1 MRMLFEASSHE
12 DLMGI
17 IRSVRRRWR
26 LRILFRG
33 TGIVLSAGIIAFLV
47 SAYGMDYFRFTS
59 TAVLLFQ
66 IATYATLIALTVRF
80 LVLPLSR
87 KVSDERV
94 ALYLEENEPSLQGH
108 VTSGVQFGATAD
120 DAASM
125 GQSPA
130 LIKKLVR
137 RAIEKCV
144 EVDEGRR
151 VERKK
156 LAGSSGFLAGATL
169 TGLLFLITSPG
180 FLEHSAPFLLTPW
193 NREATENPYS
203 IDITPGSVTLARG
216 ADLRVTARLNNFTA
230 DEVELAVKRGE
241 EPQWE
246 RWPMTVDDETGEYLL
261 LLFELNEQTEYF
273 VEASG
278 VRSPVYRIEVADLP
292 YVDQINL
299 EYHFPAYTGLSPL
312 RQENSGDIAALQG
325 TRVELEVTST
335 MPVASGAIVLD
346 DRDTVA
352 LEVTEDGLLT
362 GTIRVQREGLYRI
375 LLESFQGDLVVA
387 SPDYVIDA
395 LIDQPPSVSIAKP
408 GRDITVTSVEEIFTE
423 VQAEDD
429 YGVTQLQLIY
439 SVNGAPEDTLQL
451 VDGGQA
457 RKQVT
462 ASHTFFL
469 EELGL
474 EPGDFI
480 SYYARGVEADHGGD
494 TREGITDI
502 YFMEVRPFGREYRQA
517 EQQGMGGQGQGGGGD
532 MGSLSRTQKDI
543 IAGTFRM
550 VRDRKLYPEADFNE
564 NVQTLKL
571 AQGRLREEV
580 QTLVDRMST
589 RGIVE
594 LDSAFA
600 SIAEELPKAV
610 EAMVSAEEQLEAR
623 DPDEALPPERTA
635 LQHLQRAEAAYR
647 EVQVSRGQQ
656 GGGGGGGQQSDAED
670 LADLFDLELD
680 KMRNQYEQVQRGQ
693 QEQVDEELD
702 EVTQKLRELARR
714 QQQENERMRARQQNL
729 AQTGGSGESQRRLA
743 EEAEELARQLE
754 RLSREQ
760 SRPDLE
766 QTARNLREAAE
777 AMRQAAANARN
788 NGLGQGV
795 EALDELREARRLLDQ
810 NRAASLRR
818 DVEDAL
824 RRTRR
829 LAADQ
834 QDVQQDVEELSS
846 DPGTRAEQVDRLQER
861 KAAMADEIA
870 GIEEQLVNLSRE
882 SQSEQKDAAR
892 ELDEAAR
899 SMRDNR
905 LREKVLYSRGV
916 IEQGSPEYARNLEGQ
931 ISSDIQ
937 DLEQRIQRGLEA
949 IGESREQRLARSLD
963 RTRDA
968 VNALESLNDRMRDR
982 LEMQPEQQGQQQGQQ
997 GQQEE
1002 QQQGQQQGQQG
1013 QQQGQQPAQQGQQ
1026 GQQGQQQGQQGQQ
1039 QGGGG
1044 GGNRLRPGDARQFE
1058 RDLRQRL
1065 SELSELRREL
1075 QRDGV
1080 DVGALDRVM
1089 AGLSSFERRRE
1100 YGDPR
1105 GLDILESE
1113 IIQGLKD
1120 FEYNLRRELLGD
1132 EGDRLFLAG
1141 SDDVPEG
1148 YRELVEQ
1155 YYRELSRRGGGG
1167 N

>member
-17 IRSVRRRWR
+17 IRSVRLRWR

-33 TGIVLSAGIIAFLV
+33 MGIVLSAGVIAFLV
-47 SAYGMDYFRFTS
+47 SAYGMDYFRFTG

-66 IATYATLIALTVRF
+66 IATYMTLVVLTIRY
-80 LVLPLSR
+80 LVMPLLQ
-87 KVSDERV
+87 KVSNERV
-94 ALYLEENEPSLQGH
+94 ALYLEEHEPSLQGH
-108 VTSGVQFGATAD
+108 VTSGVQFGATVD
-120 DAASM
+120 EAARI

-169 TGLLFLITSPG
+169 TGLLFLVTSPG
-180 FLEHSAPFLLTPW
+180 FLQHSAPFLLTPW
-193 NREATENPYS
+193 NRDATENPYS
-203 IDITPGSVTLARG
+203 IDVSPGSVMLARG
-216 ADLRVTARLNNFTA
+216 ADLRVTASLNNFTSA
-230 DEVELAVKRGE
+230 EVDIAVKRGE
-241 EPQWE
+241 EAQWE

-278 VRSPVYRIEVADLP
+278 VRSPVYRVEVADLP

-299 EYHFPAYTGLSPL
+299 EYHFPAYTGLSPQ

-325 TRVELEVTST
+325 TRVELEITPT
-335 MPVASGAIVLD
+335 MQVVAGAIVLN

-352 LEVTEDGLLT
+352 LEATEEGLVT
-362 GTIRVQREGLYRI
+362 GTIRVEREGLYRI
-375 LLESFQGDLVVA
+375 LLESFQGALVVA
-387 SPDYVIDA
+387 SPDYVIDV
-395 LIDQPPSVSIAKP
+395 LMDQPPSVSFSKP

-429 YGVTQLQLIY
+429 YGVAQLQLIY
-439 SVNGAPEDTLQL
+439 SVNGEPEDTLQL
-451 VDGGQA
+451 VGGGRT

-480 SYYARGVEADHGGD
+480 SYYARGVEADRGSE
-494 TREGITDI
+494 TSEGITDI

-517 EQQGMGGQGQGGGGD
+517 EQQGGMGQGQQGGGD
-532 MGSLSRTQKDI
+532 MGSLSRSQKDI

-550 VRDRKLYPEADFNE
+550 VRDRELYPEADFNE
-564 NVQTLKL
+564 NVQTLNL

-580 QTLVDRMST
+580 QTLVDRMSS
-589 RGIVE
+589 RGIVDM
-594 LDSAFA
+594 DSAFQT
-600 SIAEELPKAV
+600 IAEELPKAI
-610 EAMVSAEEQLEAR
+610 EAMVSAEEQLEAH

-656 GGGGGGGQQSDAED
+656 GGGSGGQQSDAED

-729 AQTGGSGESQRRLA
+729 AQAGGSGESQRRLA

-760 SRPDLE
+760 ARPDLE

-777 AMRQAAANARN
+777 AMREAAANARN

-795 EALDELREARRLLDQ
+795 EALDELREARRLLDE
-810 NRAASLRR
+810 NKAASLRR
-818 DVEDAL
+818 AVEDVL

-834 QDVQQDVEELSS
+834 ADVQQDVEDLSS
-846 DPGTRAEQVDRLQER
+846 DLRTRAEQIDRLQER

-870 GIEEQLVNLSRE
+870 GIEEQLVNLGRE

-892 ELDEAAR
+892 ELEGAAR
-899 SMRDNR
+899 YMRDNR
-905 LREKVLYSRGV
+905 LQEKVLYSRGV
-916 IEQGSPEYARNLEGQ
+916 IEQGSPEYARNLEDQ
-931 ISSDIQ
+931 ISSDID
-937 DLEQRIQRGLEA
+937 DLEQRIQRGIDA

-963 RTRDA
+963 RTRA
-968 VNALESLNDRMRDR
+968 SVNALESLGDRMRDQSETR
-982 LEMQPEQQGQQQGQQ
+982 
-997 GQQEE
+997 
-1002 QQQGQQQGQQG
+1002 QQGQQQGQQG
-1013 QQQGQQPAQQGQQ
+1013 QQQGQQGQEGQQ
-1026 GQQGQQQGQQGQQ
+1026 GQQQGQQGQQGQQ

-1044 GGNRLRPGDARQFE
+1044 GEGNRLRAGDARQFE

-1065 SELSELRREL
+1065 SELSELRQEL

-1080 DVGALDRVM
+1080 DVGGLDRVI
-1089 AGLSSFERRRE
+1089 AGLSGFERRRE

-1105 GLDILESE
+1105 GLDVLEGQ

-1120 FEYNLRRELLGD
+1120 FEYNLRKELLGD

-1155 YYRELSRRGGGG
+1155 YYRELSQRSGGG

>member
-33 TGIVLSAGIIAFLV
+33 MGVVLSAGVVAFLV

-66 IATYATLIALTVRF
+66 IATYATLIALTIRF
-80 LVLPLSR
+80 LVLPLSQ

-108 VTSGVQFGATAD
+108 VTSGVQFGATVD

-144 EVDEGRR
+144 EVEEGRR

-193 NREATENPYS
+193 NRDATENPYS
-203 IDITPGSVTLARG
+203 IDVSPGSVTLARG
-216 ADLRVTARLNNFTA
+216 ADLRVTAHLNNFTA
-230 DEVELAVKRGE
+230 GEVELAVRRGE
-241 EPQWE
+241 EAQWE

-299 EYHFPAYTGLSPL
+299 EYHFPAYTGLSPQ

-325 TRVELEVTST
+325 TRVELEITPT
-335 MPVASGAIVLD
+335 MQVAAGAIVLD
-346 DRDTVA
+346 DRDTLA
-352 LEVTEDGLLT
+352 LEVTEEGLLT
-362 GTIRVQREGLYRI
+362 GTIRVQRQGLYRI

-395 LIDQPPSVSIAKP
+395 LIDQPPSVSISKP

-439 SVNGAPEDTLQL
+439 SVNGQPEDTLQL
-451 VDGGQA
+451 VDGDRA

-469 EELGL
+469 EELEL

-480 SYYARGVEADHGGD
+480 SYYARGVEADRGSD
-494 TREGITDI
+494 TRDGITDI
-502 YFMEVRPFGREYRQA
+502 YFMDVRPFGREYRQA
-517 EQQGMGGQGQGGGGD
+517 EQQGGMQGQGQQSGGD

-550 VRDRKLYPEADFNE
+550 VRDRELYPEADFNE

-580 QTLVDRMST
+580 QTLVDRMSA

-656 GGGGGGGQQSDAED
+656 GGGRGGQQSDAED

-693 QEQVDEELD
+693 QEQVDEDLD
-702 EVTQKLRELARR
+702 EITQKLRELARR

-729 AQTGGSGESQRRLA
+729 SQAGGSGESQRRLA

-795 EALDELREARRLLDQ
+795 EALDELREARRLLDE

-834 QDVQQDVEELSS
+834 RDVQQDVEELSS
-846 DPGTRAEQVDRLQER
+846 DPRTRAEQVDRLQER

-968 VNALESLNDRMRDR
+968 VNALESLEDRLRDR
-982 LEMQPEQQGQQQGQQ
+982 SQME
-997 GQQEE
+997 
-1002 QQQGQQQGQQG
+1002 QGQQG
-1013 QQQGQQPAQQGQQ
+1013 QQQQGQQDQQQGQQ

-1039 QGGGG
+1039 GQQQGQQGQKGQQQGQQQGGGGG

-1065 SELSELRREL
+1065 GELSELRREL

-1080 DVGALDRVM
+1080 DVGGLDRVI
-1089 AGLSSFERRRE
+1089 AGLSGFERRRE

-1120 FEYNLRRELLGD
+1120 FEYDLRRELLGD
-1132 EGDRLFLAG
+1132 EGDRLFLGG